1 MAPSRELSFVLCGDH
16 FISLVV
22 GFFLLDISLVSRTSF
37 AMSGFFIS
45 RPPSRGETGGE
56 CRKRSGEGTREG
68 EEKHEGYL
76 SSVLQTRQHRST
88 EAFVLNRERGLVLVL
103 SSLHC
108 AQYKTDREETRFFL
122 GFCGRGFRL
131 SLTSDPPSPPNLS
144 LFSCCCALDRGSCI
158 RT

>member
-22 GFFLLDISLVSRTSF
+22 GFFLLDISRVPNLFRDVWLLHLSSPF
-37 AMSGFFIS
+37 AGGNRRRVPEAIWRGHTRRRRKTRGVFVVGFTNASASIHGS
-45 RPPSRGETGGE
+45 LCVEQGT
-56 CRKRSGEGTREG
+56 GTRPR
-68 EEKHEGYL
+68 
-76 SSVLQTRQHRST
+76 T
-88 EAFVLNRERGLVLVL
+88 L